1 MGVDFDFQSHIN
13 KTKLTASQ
21 YEQPVNEL
29 DLVTEST

>member
-1 MGVDFDFQSHIN
+1 MGVDFDFKSHLS